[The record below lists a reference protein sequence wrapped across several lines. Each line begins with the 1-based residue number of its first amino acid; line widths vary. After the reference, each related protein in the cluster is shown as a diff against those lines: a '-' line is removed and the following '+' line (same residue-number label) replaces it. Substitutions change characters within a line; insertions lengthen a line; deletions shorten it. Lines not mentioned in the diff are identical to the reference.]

1 MDFFVAFSSTQN
13 PGGNAID
20 GAAPK
25 KFIALEASG
34 PGEHGQNN
42 NLGNKSPDAE
52 DFVGMDFSEAFSTTP
67 NPEKMPSKTR
77 RQRICRIKKDHALKS
92 SATAI

>member
-25 KFIALEASG
+25 KFITLEASG
-34 PGEHGQNN
+34 PGERGQNN
-42 NLGNKSPDAE
+42 NLGNKTPDAE
-52 DFVGMDFSEAFSTTP
+52 D
-67 NPEKMPSKTR
+67 
-77 RQRICRIKKDHALKS
+77 
-92 SATAI
+92 